1 MPDAQ
6 NSAAAPALPRFAV
19 LVLSLAAFASGV
31 SLRLT
36 DPLLPLFSREFG
48 VSLGSAATT
57 ITAFSVAYGLSQL
70 FFGPVGDR
78 FGKYRVIAWAC
89 VACALTASLCGLAQG
104 FTLLVAAR
112 LVAGATAAAIIP
124 LSMAWIGDVVPY
136 EQRQP
141 VLARFLIGQIL
152 GLSTGV
158 FVGGFAAD
166 HLSWRVP
173 FFGIALF
180 FIAIS
185 LGLFAINRRLPAH
198 LGTAAAAAG
207 PRPGLVAE
215 FRAVIATRWARLV
228 LGTVF
233 CEGAALYGP
242 YSFVAAHLHL
252 RFGLP
257 LARVGALVMLFAIGG
272 LAFAFGSKRLVRRLG
287 ETGLVGAG
295 SALMS
300 AGLFAIAFAPA
311 WGWAVPACLVIGLG
325 YYMMHN
331 TLQTQA
337 TQMAP
342 ERRGAAVA
350 AFAACFFLGQ
360 SVGVG
365 GVGLL
370 IGRVGTGAALAAG
383 GALLPLIAW
392 RFNRQRAALRSP
404 SVALRV

>member
-1 MPDAQ
+1 
-6 NSAAAPALPRFAV
+6 
-19 LVLSLAAFASGV
+19 
-31 SLRLT
+31 
-36 DPLLPLFSREFG
+36 
-48 VSLGSAATT
+48 
-57 ITAFSVAYGLSQL
+57 
-70 FFGPVGDR
+70 
-78 FGKYRVIAWAC
+78 
-89 VACALTASLCGLAQG
+89 
-104 FTLLVAAR
+104 
-112 LVAGATAAAIIP
+112 
-124 LSMAWIGDVVPY
+124 
-136 EQRQP
+136 
-141 VLARFLIGQIL
+141 
-152 GLSTGV
+152 
-158 FVGGFAAD
+158 
-166 HLSWRVP
+166 
-173 FFGIALF
+173 
-180 FIAIS
+180 
-185 LGLFAINRRLPAH
+185 
-198 LGTAAAAAG
+198 
-207 PRPGLVAE
+207 
-215 FRAVIATRWARLV
+215 
-228 LGTVF
+228 VF
-233 CEGAALYGP
+233 CEGAALFGP
-242 YSFVAAHLHL
+242 FAFVAAHLHL

-257 LARVGALVMLFAIGG
+257 LARVGALVMLFALGG